1 MHCAVRPTR
10 TIHIPVH
17 GNGLSMMRVFAGLG
31 AALITLLG
39 ASWLSAH
46 EGHDHDAA
54 PLPASV
60 SIAPRAEATSD
71 AFELIAIAEG
81 SELAIYLDRFATNES
96 VEGAAIEVETP
107 NGPITARTHGDA
119 YRVPATWLSNPGR
132 YDLIFTVT
140 AKEGADVLPL
150 TLEIPEARSEST
162 PTGDPSAR
170 GERWSGQAL
179 LILGAAAGFVIGMT
193 AMAFFRGGRTT
204 AISVLLLA
212 AATIFGANAIAHEGE
227 DHGPSSEAQRFAS
240 RDLAQ
245 LLSDG
250 SVFVPKATQR
260 ILAIR
265 TALTEQ
271 GRFRRAIELPG
282 RIIPDPNASG
292 YVQASVG
299 GRLSPP
305 PGGFPK
311 LGTRVSQGDV
321 LAFVT
326 PPIQAIDVSD
336 MRQRQGEL
344 DQQISIV
351 ERRVARYEPLVQSGS
366 ITRVQL
372 DEARLELQGLKDR
385 RAALDKARREPEALI
400 APVSGIVAEGVVA
413 AGQIA
418 QPNTVVFQIVDPE
431 RLWIEALSF
440 NALTGTQTAT
450 ARSPSGRSLPL
461 KYQGSGFTDRNQ
473 SIPIHFSI
481 EGDVT
486 GLRVGQFVTVLA
498 NTDEERNGLAVPR
511 GSVVRSANGQDV
523 VYEHVTAERFQARL
537 VRIEPLDGE
546 RVLIATGIGPGR
558 RVVTQGAELLDQVR

>member
-1 MHCAVRPTR
+1 ME
-10 TIHIPVH
+10 
-17 GNGLSMMRVFAGLG
+17 LSMMRIFAALG

-60 SIAPRAEATSD
+60 SIVPRAEATSD
-71 AFELIAIAEG
+71 AFELIAIAKG
-81 SELAIYLDRFATNES
+81 SELSIYLDRFATNEP

-107 NGPITARTHGDA
+107 NGPVTARLHGGS
-119 YRVPATWLSNPGR
+119 YEIPATWLSKPGR

-140 AKEGADVLPL
+140 AKEGAEVLPL
-150 TLEIPEARSEST
+150 TLEIPEERSGST
-162 PTGDPSAR
+162 PTGGTSTR
-170 GERWSGQAL
+170 GQRWSGQTL
-179 LILGAAAGFVIGMT
+179 LTLGVAAGFMIGMT
-193 AMAFFRGGRTT
+193 AMAFFRRGRTT
-204 AISVLLLA
+204 ATLVLFLA
-212 AATIFGANAIAHEGE
+212 AEIVFGAHAIAHEGE
-227 DHGPSSEAQRFAS
+227 DHGLPSEAPRSAS

-245 LLSDG
+245 LLPDG

-265 TALTEQ
+265 TALTEH

-326 PPIQAIDVSD
+326 PPIQAVDVSD

-351 ERRVARYEPLVQSGS
+351 ERRVARYEPLVQSGA

-400 APVSGIVAEGVVA
+400 APVSGIIADGVVA
-413 AGQIA
+413 AGQMT

-440 NALTGTQTAT
+440 NALSGTQTAT
-450 ARSPSGRSLPL
+450 ARSPSGRSLAL

-473 SIPIHFSI
+473 SIPIHFSV

-498 NTDEERNGLAVPR
+498 NTDEEQNGLAVPR

-537 VRIEPLDGE
+537 VRTQPLDGE

>member
-1 MHCAVRPTR
+1 MKR
-10 TIHIPVH
+10 I
-17 GNGLSMMRVFAGLG
+17 L
-31 AALITLLG
+31 AALGVAALTTLLG
-39 ASWLSAH
+39 ASWPSAH

-71 AFELIAIAEG
+71 AFELIAIAQG
-81 SELAIYLDRFATNES
+81 SELAIYLDRFATNEP

-107 NGPITARTHGDA
+107 NGPVTARVHDDS
-119 YRVPATWLSNPGR
+119 YEIPASWLSKPGR

-140 AKEGADVLPL
+140 TNEGVDVLPL
-150 TLEIPEARSEST
+150 TLDIPEARSEST
-162 PTGDPSAR
+162 AIGYTSAR
-170 GERWSGQAL
+170 GDRWSSQAL
-179 LILGAAAGFVIGMT
+179 LILGTAAGFVIGMT
-193 AMAFFRGGRTT
+193 AMAFFRRGRTT
-204 AISVLLLA
+204 GISVLLLA
-212 AATIFGANAIAHEGE
+212 AATMVSGNAIAHEGE
-227 DHGPSSEAQRFAS
+227 DHGSPSEAPRFAS

-245 LLSDG
+245 LLPDG

-265 TALTEQ
+265 TTLTEQ
-271 GRFRRAIELPG
+271 GHFRRAIELPG

-351 ERRVARYEPLVQSGS
+351 ERRIARYEPLVQSGAG
-366 ITRVQL
+366 TRVQL
-372 DEARLELQGLKDR
+372 DEARLELQGLRDR

-413 AGQIA
+413 AGQIT
-418 QPNTVVFQIVDPE
+418 QPNTVIFQIVDPE

-440 NALTGTQTAT
+440 NALAGTQTAS
-450 ARSPSGRSLPL
+450 ARSPSGRSLAL

-473 SIPIHFSI
+473 SIPIHFAI
-481 EGDVT
+481 EGDVS
-486 GLRVGQFVTVLA
+486 GLRVGQFLAVLA
-498 NTDEERNGLAVPR
+498 HTDEEQNGLAVPR

-523 VYEHVTAERFQARL
+523 VYEHVTAERFQVRL
-537 VRIEPLDGE
+537 VRTQPLDGE
-546 RVLIATGIGPGR
+546 RVLIATGIDPGR

>member
-1 MHCAVRPTR
+1 MNR
-10 TIHIPVH
+10 I
-17 GNGLSMMRVFAGLG
+17 FAALG
-31 AALITLLG
+31 AVLITLLG

-81 SELAIYLDRFATNES
+81 SELAIYLDRFPTNEP
-96 VEGAAIEVETP
+96 VEGAAIEAETP
-107 NGPITARTHGDA
+107 NGPVIARTHGDA
-119 YRVPATWLSNPGR
+119 YRVPATWLSKPGR

-140 AKEGADVLPL
+140 TKEGADVLSL
-150 TLEIPEARSEST
+150 TLEMPEERSGST
-162 PTGDPSAR
+162 PTGYTSAR
-170 GERWSGQAL
+170 GESWSGRAL
-179 LILGAAAGFVIGMT
+179 LILGLAAGFVIGMT
-193 AMAFFRGGRTT
+193 AMAFFRRGRST

-212 AATIFGANAIAHEGE
+212 AATIFGVNAIAHEGE
-227 DHGPSSEAQRFAS
+227 DHGPSSEAQQFAS

-245 LLSDG
+245 LLPDG

-271 GRFRRAIELPG
+271 GHFRRAIELPG

-351 ERRVARYEPLVQSGS
+351 ERRVVRYEPLVQSGA

-400 APVSGIVAEGVVA
+400 APVSGIVADGVVT

-450 ARSPSGRSLPL
+450 ARSPSGLSLAL

-498 NTDEERNGLAVPR
+498 NTDEEQNGLAVPR

-537 VRIEPLDGE
+537 VRTQPLDGE
-546 RVLIATGIGPGR
+546 RVLIATGISPGR

>member
-1 MHCAVRPTR
+1 MNR
-10 TIHIPVH
+10 I
-17 GNGLSMMRVFAGLG
+17 FAALG

-71 AFELIAIAEG
+71 AFELIAIAQG
-81 SELAIYLDRFATNES
+81 SELSIYLDGFATNEP

-107 NGPITARTHGDA
+107 NGPVIARTHGDA
-119 YRVPATWLSNPGR
+119 YRVPATWLSKPGR

-162 PTGDPSAR
+162 PTGDTSAR
-170 GERWSGQAL
+170 GESWSGRAL
-179 LILGAAAGFVIGMT
+179 LILGVAAGFVIGMT
-193 AMAFFRGGRTT
+193 AMAFFRRGRTT

-212 AATIFGANAIAHEGE
+212 AATVFGANAIAHEASAHEASAHEGE

-245 LLSDG
+245 LLPDG

-271 GRFRRAIELPG
+271 GHFRRAIELPG

-326 PPIQAIDVSD
+326 PPIQAVDVSD

-440 NALTGTQTAT
+440 NALSGTQTAT
-450 ARSPSGRSLPL
+450 ARSPSGRSLAL

-473 SIPIHFSI
+473 SIPIHFAI

-498 NTDEERNGLAVPR
+498 NTDDEQNGLAVPR

-537 VRIEPLDGE
+537 VRTQPLDGE

>member
-1 MHCAVRPTR
+1 MNR
-10 TIHIPVH
+10 I
-17 GNGLSMMRVFAGLG
+17 FAALG

-71 AFELIAIAEG
+71 AFELIAIAQG
-81 SELAIYLDRFATNES
+81 SELSIYLDGFATNEP

-107 NGPITARTHGDA
+107 NGPVIARTHGDA
-119 YRVPATWLSNPGR
+119 YRVPATWLSKPGR
-132 YDLIFTVT
+132 YNLIFTVT

-162 PTGDPSAR
+162 PTGDTSPR
-170 GERWSGQAL
+170 GERWRGQAL
-179 LILGAAAGFVIGMT
+179 LILGTVAGFVIGIA
-193 AMAFFRGGRTT
+193 AMAFFRRGRSIAT
-204 AISVLLLA
+204 SVLFLA
-212 AATIFGANAIAHEGE
+212 AATVFGANVIAHEALAHEGE
-227 DHGPSSEAQRFAS
+227 DHGLSSEAQRFAS

-245 LLSDG
+245 LLPDG

-265 TALTEQ
+265 TALTEH
-271 GRFRRAIELPG
+271 GHFRRAIELPG

-326 PPIQAIDVSD
+326 PPIQAVDVSD

-440 NALTGTQTAT
+440 NAPTGTQTAT
-450 ARSPSGRSLPL
+450 ARSPSGRSLAL

-473 SIPIHFSI
+473 SIPIHFAI